1 MEKEPE
7 EYEPLPKLPDKKI
20 IAAVFSVLAIVAGI
34 ITFAPGY
41 FQQREIEE
49 ATRVYEKAEI
59 LGKVLDIDNEA
70 KTFTVEE
77 RGPRTRYI
85 LTDSEN
91 IPINLGE
98 TGNIVNWRSLKVGGK
113 IELKEVKFT
122 NERDEAGEYKKV
134 VEVGKITIPFLE
146 LP

>member
-7 EYEPLPKLPDKKI
+7 EYEPLPKLPDKKVI
-20 IAAVFSVLAIVAGI
+20 FGGFLVLAIVAGI

-41 FQQREIEE
+41 FQQRQIEE

-59 LGKVLDIDNEA
+59 LGKVTEIDNEE

-77 RGPRTRYI
+77 RGSKTRYI
-85 LTDSEN
+85 LTDTEN

-98 TGNIVNWRSLKVGGK
+98 TGNIVNWRHLKIDGK
-113 IELKEVKFT
+113 IEMKEVKFT
-122 NERDEAGEYKKV
+122 NERDDTGEYKKV
-134 VEVGKITIPFLE
+134 VEVEKITIPFLD
-146 LP
+146 L